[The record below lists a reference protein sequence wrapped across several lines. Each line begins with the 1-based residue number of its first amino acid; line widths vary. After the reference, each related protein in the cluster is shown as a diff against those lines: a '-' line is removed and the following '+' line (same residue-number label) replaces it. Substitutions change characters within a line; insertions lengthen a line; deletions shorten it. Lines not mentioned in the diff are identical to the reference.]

1 MFLVDTLT
9 LQLFCIADYIN
20 EMKRS
25 LSLKSILFIVAMF
38 LCIAALLYAI
48 RPLLERWGVAFDVLF
63 WGNVIIFL
71 SAILS
76 FLVFG
81 KGVITSNPHAIVRM
95 TYGGMLIRMGIC
107 IVAAIVYAAAS
118 GGHMNKWAVL
128 GCFVFYFI
136 YTIAEVRLLVRMSK
150 EQGNA

>member
-1 MFLVDTLT
+1 
-9 LQLFCIADYIN
+9 
-20 EMKRS
+20 MKTP
-25 LSLKSILFIVAMF
+25 LSL
-38 LCIAALLYAI
+38 
-48 RPLLERWGVAFDVLF
+48 RPLLLIALIFLFITGLLFASRTVLENWAVSFVVLF
-63 WGNVIIFL
+63 WGNTIVFV

-81 KGVITSNPHAIVRM
+81 KGLTTSNPHAIVRM

-107 IVAAIVYAAAS
+107 IVAALIYAATS

-128 GCFVFYFI
+128 GCFIFYFI

-150 EQGNA
+150 EQSNA